1 VSAAILAEASE
12 LSNVW
17 QVQFL
22 SFSIMAK
29 AMKAMKAMKARK
41 AVDQYFVE
49 SKFQII
55 NFKFIGIKMLPD
67 PSSKL

>member
-1 VSAAILAEASE
+1 MLAKDSE

-22 SFSIMAK
+22 SFFIMAK

-41 AVDQYFVE
+41 AVDEYFV
-49 SKFQII
+49 
-55 NFKFIGIKMLPD
+55 
-67 PSSKL
+67 

>member
-1 VSAAILAEASE
+1 VSAAILAKDSE

-22 SFSIMAK
+22 SFFIMAK

-41 AVDQYFVE
+41 AVDEYFV
-49 SKFQII
+49 
-55 NFKFIGIKMLPD
+55 
-67 PSSKL
+67 